1 MDSPWFSPTMK
12 AFLHNE
18 LVEHKWQHD
27 LREEYRKFLWES
39 LARDRSQHYA
49 GVERGIN
56 RRVTCLWLHQLQ
68 AEADIIQKQCDSE
81 EIIPPE
87 PKADPRVQLKVS
99 RLLFSGG
106 LQNPERTH
114 RHKNKDGK
122 VLCLCKQ
129 AEPSLQ
135 HISWYRSRFQHLRAD
150 MCAKLPCSVQ
160 QLPECFRSCAIVPT
174 DFAIPDVL
182 AIEAQQVLV
191 QIWQ

>member
-1 MDSPWFSPTMK
+1 MALTGG
-12 AFLHNE
+12 
-18 LVEHKWQHD
+18 
-27 LREEYRKFLWES
+27 
-39 LARDRSQHYA
+39 SQ
-49 GVERGIN
+49 
-56 RRVTCLWLHQLQ
+56 
-68 AEADIIQKQCDSE
+68 QCDSE

-87 PKADPRVQLKVS
+87 PKADPRVQLKVL

-114 RHKNKDGK
+114 RHKNKNGK

-135 HISWYRSRFQHLRAD
+135 HISWYCSRFQHLRAD

-174 DFAIPDVL
+174 DFTIPHVL
-182 AIEAQQVLV
+182 AIEVQQVLV
-191 QIWQ
+191 QIWQSHIDNWYNNPDNFLVVSNNYSYHAKSTAKHCCQLQHTGQAST